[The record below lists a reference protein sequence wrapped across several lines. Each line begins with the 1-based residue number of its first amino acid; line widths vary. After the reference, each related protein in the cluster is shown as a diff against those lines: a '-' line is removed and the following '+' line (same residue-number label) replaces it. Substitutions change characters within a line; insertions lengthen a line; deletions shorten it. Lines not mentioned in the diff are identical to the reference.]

1 MQTFF
6 TALNFR
12 HPTEAGGGQSMGL
25 ASGGGDTGDGRV
37 FLSPQVRLCSEPPL
51 QVPLFTRLP
60 LVLFLTSNHRDT
72 LRPQFRHCCLEH
84 LIQSTNQISFVES

>member
-37 FLSPQVRLCSEPPL
+37 FLSPKSGSALNHPCRY
-51 QVPLFTRLP
+51 LFSP
-60 LVLFLTSNHRDT
+60 DS
-72 LRPQFRHCCLEH
+72 PWYY
-84 LIQSTNQISFVES
+84 S